1 LCFAAKVLR
10 ISRGDLFVLLVPACP
25 GWEKTMKR
33 LNKKVGFIGAGNMA
47 EAMINGLI
55 KSTLCEPQEIWASDV
70 REARLAQLND
80 TYGIHTSENNREV
93 FEHTDVVILAVKPQ
107 HMDDVLSDL
116 AATFPRTIKGVTLI
130 VSIAAGVP
138 IKRIEEHLYPS
149 LDQDAKGLLPIVRV
163 MPNTPALALAGMAG
177 MSGNAYAKASDLNDA
192 RAILEAI
199 GQVIEFEE
207 KDLDAVTALSGSG
220 PAYMFYFVE
229 AFVKAGAKLG
239 LRPSH
244 ALMLALE
251 TMKGAAKLLEET
263 GEPPADL
270 RKKVTSK
277 GGTTEAALKVLERHR
292 VRECLVEAIEAA
304 ARRSKELSG

>member
-1 LCFAAKVLR
+1 M
-10 ISRGDLFVLLVPACP
+10 
-25 GWEKTMKR
+25 TR

-55 KSTLCEPQEIWASDV
+55 KSALCEPQEIWASDL
-70 REARLAQLND
+70 RDARLAELNH
-80 TYGIHTSENNREV
+80 TYGIHTSKNNRQI
-93 FEHTDVVILAVKPQ
+93 FEQTDVVILAVKPQ
-107 HMDDVLSDL
+107 HMGDVLDDL
-116 AATFPRTIKGVTLI
+116 SKTFPRAIQGVTLI
-130 VSIAAGVP
+130 ISIAAGVP
-138 IKRIEEHLYPS
+138 IKKIEGCLYPP

-177 MSGNAYAKASDLNDA
+177 MAGNDYAKASDLNDA

-199 GQVIEFEE
+199 GHVIEFEE

-229 AFVKAGAKLG
+229 AFVQIGAKLG

-244 ALMLALE
+244 ALKLTLE
-251 TMKGAAKLLEET
+251 TMKGAVKLLEET
-263 GEPPADL
+263 GEPAAVL

-277 GGTTEAALKVLERHR
+277 GGTTEAALEVMERHHVKER
-292 VRECLVEAIEAA
+292 LMEAVQAA
-304 ARRSKELSG
+304 AQRSKELSGISG